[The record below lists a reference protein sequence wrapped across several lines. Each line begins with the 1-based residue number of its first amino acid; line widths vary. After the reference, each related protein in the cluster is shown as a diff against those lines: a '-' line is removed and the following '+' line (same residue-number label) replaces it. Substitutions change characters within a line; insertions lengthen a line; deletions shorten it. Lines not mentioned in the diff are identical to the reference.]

1 MSAGG
6 GAGRDERTSAIEE
19 VLDHLLDPLEDL
31 VPSADPPPPAEEE
44 EEAAAPAA
52 PALADLEPDPWLA
65 TVPLVYDGRGS
76 VRDFLARVRW
86 SERGCF
92 RIPRLLARYALAAA
106 LFCSAIWLVLSA
118 GGLR

>member
-6 GAGRDERTSAIEE
+6 GAGRDERTSAIAE

-31 VPSADPPPPAEEE
+31 VPSAEPPPPPKEE
-44 EEAAAPAA
+44 EEAAPTA
-52 PALADLEPDPWLA
+52 PALAEMEPDPWLA

-76 VRDFLARVRW
+76 LRDFVARVRW

-92 RIPRLLARYALAAA
+92 RIPRLLARYTLAAA